1 MNNSQ
6 LFWKTVGLRSKLT
19 ALSRR
24 CSIEALEQAVAYLE
38 ANSIP
43 AWVEPEIDWDNVE
56 VASPENSNPERF
68 VQKDI
73 LEAGVNKLR
82 DKIARIER
90 ENKEKLERG
99 EQLDMDD

>member
-6 LFWKTVGLRSKLT
+6 LFWKTIGLRSKL
-19 ALSRR
+19 AQLSRR
-24 CSIEALEQAVAYLE
+24 CSLEALEQAVAYLE

-43 AWVEPEIDWDNVE
+43 DWVEPEINWDIAE
-56 VASPENSNPERF
+56 VATPENSNPERF

-82 DKIARIER
+82 DKMARIER